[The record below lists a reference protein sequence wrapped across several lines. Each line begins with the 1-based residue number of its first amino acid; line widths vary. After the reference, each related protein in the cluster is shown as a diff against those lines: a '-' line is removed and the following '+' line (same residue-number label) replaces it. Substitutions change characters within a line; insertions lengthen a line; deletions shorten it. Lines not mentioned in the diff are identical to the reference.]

1 MRSVK
6 FDLVIPTCQR
16 DVFWHFWSIYFYNDK
31 FIIYSSHVIENFEI
45 NLFNVYLRKKNV
57 WPHALCIEKNIVFYV
72 ISFWEEWYGF
82 RKPQCGDPEHRITLC
97 EIYSIKT
104 DNIDGY
110 IIHVNVN
117 ISTCIWKLNNSTST
131 HLLHTSVLCL
141 GSYKGE
147 L

>member
-1 MRSVK
+1 MIRA
-6 FDLVIPTCQR
+6 CQR
-16 DVFWHFWSIYFYNDK
+16 DVIRHFGSNYCYNDK

-45 NLFNVYLRKKNV
+45 NLFNVYLRKKNR

-72 ISFWEEWYGF
+72 ISFTEGWYGF
-82 RKPQCGDPEHRITLC
+82 RKPQCGDQEHRITPC

-110 IIHVNVN
+110 IINVN
-117 ISTCIWKLNNSTST
+117 IGTCIWKLNNSTRT